1 MDIAPRV
8 VITSRTSGDVVI
20 MDVQGEFSRGTA
32 APPTL
37 SEIVKT
43 HLGNGKRRILVNF
56 ESVGFVDSFGVR
68 ELLNTYSAI
77 QDIGGML
84 KICRLPDKF
93 LLVLKITGIDKVL
106 KLYPTET
113 AALEAFGEKPDL
125 G

>member
-43 HLGNGKRRILVNF
+43 HLGTGKRWILVNF

-113 AALEAFGEKPDL
+113 AALEAFGEKSDL
-125 G
+125 D